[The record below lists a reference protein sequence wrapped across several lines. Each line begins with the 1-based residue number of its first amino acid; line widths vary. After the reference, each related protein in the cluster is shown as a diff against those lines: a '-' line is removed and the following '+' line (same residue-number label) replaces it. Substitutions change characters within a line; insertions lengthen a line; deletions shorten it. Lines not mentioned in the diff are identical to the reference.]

1 MLTQIVNGKILTP
14 TGWLDGGSLIISDSK
29 ILEIANSDLPRVG
42 ATIVDAK
49 GDYIVP
55 GFVAMNVHG
64 GGGGSFKEGTL
75 EDFNLAIEA
84 HLKKGATTI
93 FPTIYTTKTEKIYK
107 SATVCN
113 EIMEGGKTPVKGL
126 HIAGPYFN
134 PQMVKS
140 FDGVRNPDKQE
151 YTKILDDFK
160 CIKRWDI
167 SPELEGA
174 CEMAKELKK
183 RGIVPAISHTKAEFE
198 EVKLA
203 HENGFSH
210 VAQLYNAMPGF
221 HKRGEYKYEGTVE
234 SAFLLDDMGVEVIA
248 DGKHLPATILKLVYK
263 LKGVEK
269 MSLVTCALKF
279 AAFEGEIPENYKFVI
294 EDGLCKF
301 KDLTTLAGSIAT
313 SDTLVKVMVK
323 QVGIPLEDAVRMAS
337 ETPAKVMKVWDSVGS
352 LEEGKD
358 ADVVLLNK
366 ELDVTGVWSQGE
378 QVSL

>member
-1 MLTQIVNGKILTP
+1 MLTQIINGKILTP
-14 TGWLDGGSLIISDSK
+14 TGWLDGGSLILNDSK

-64 GGGGSFKEGTL
+64 GGGGSFKEGTK
-75 EDFNLAIEA
+75 EDYDAAIA
-84 HLKKGATTI
+84 THLKHGATSI
-93 FPTIYTTKTEKIYK
+93 YPTIYTTKVDKIYK
-107 SATVCN
+107 SAQIC
-113 EIMEGGKTPVKGL
+113 EDFIKEGNTPVKGL

-140 FDGVRNPDKQE
+140 FNGVRNPDSNE
-151 YTKILDDFK
+151 YNQILNDFT

-167 SPELEGA
+167 SPEIEGA
-174 CEMAKELKK
+174 CDMAKELKK
-183 RGIVPAISHTKAEFE
+183 RGILPAISHTKAEFE

-203 HENGFSH
+203 FENGFTH

-234 SAFLLDDMGVEVIA
+234 SAFLIDDMSVEVIA
-248 DGKHLPATILKLVYK
+248 DGKHLPSTILKLVYK

-269 MSLVTCALKF
+269 MCLVTCALKY
-279 AAFEGEIPENYKFVI
+279 AAYDGKIADNYKFIV

-301 KDLTTLAGSIAT
+301 KDQTTLAGSTAT
-313 SDTLVKVMVK
+313 SDTLIKVMVK
-323 QVGIPLEDAVRMAS
+323 NVGIPLEDAVRMAS
-337 ETPAKVMKVWDSVGS
+337 ETPAKVMNIWNRVGS
-352 LEEGKD
+352 FEEGKD

-366 ELDVTGVWSQGE
+366 EYDVTGVWSQGK
-378 QVSL
+378 QISL